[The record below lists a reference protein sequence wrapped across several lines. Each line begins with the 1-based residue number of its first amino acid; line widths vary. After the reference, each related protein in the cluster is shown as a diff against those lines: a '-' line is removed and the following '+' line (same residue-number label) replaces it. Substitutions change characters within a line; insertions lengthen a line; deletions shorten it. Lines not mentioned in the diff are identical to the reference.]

1 MDWHTICVHI
11 LDPRTRTLCSP
22 NVWIW
27 AVPPSHWASRRAPW
41 QLEMARKIHGFVQR
55 WSIPQTQHFVIR
67 EIIINHFDR
76 TPDHLEMLDRSGPA
90 GPSFHQGIE
99 GEIERKTGKTFCP
112 PGGKKMTVAWPWHA
126 MAYGVQYLKSLD
138 GEVFSTLKNALV
150 YIVDTI
156 WIKNT
161 WKSLLN
167 FNRSNN
173 DWFMQSWHY
182 QNWPNILGQDSCKP
196 ILFDQLVLDS
206 ARWWHC
212 DRLGLHW
219 WCRDAI
225 SEQVAWWWNNGF
237 VWQWRT
243 PNSDGLSPFT
253 HESRHFWVWPILGHR
268 PMASK

>member
-1 MDWHTICVHI
+1 
-11 LDPRTRTLCSP
+11 
-22 NVWIW
+22 
-27 AVPPSHWASRRAPW
+27 
-41 QLEMARKIHGFVQR
+41 
-55 WSIPQTQHFVIR
+55 
-67 EIIINHFDR
+67 
-76 TPDHLEMLDRSGPA
+76 
-90 GPSFHQGIE
+90 
-99 GEIERKTGKTFCP
+99 
-112 PGGKKMTVAWPWHA
+112 
-126 MAYGVQYLKSLD
+126 LD